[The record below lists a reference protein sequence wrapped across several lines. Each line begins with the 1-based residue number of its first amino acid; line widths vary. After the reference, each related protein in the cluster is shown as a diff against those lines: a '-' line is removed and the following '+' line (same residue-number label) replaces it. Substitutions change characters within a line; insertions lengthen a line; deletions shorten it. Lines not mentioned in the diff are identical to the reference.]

1 MGGFETESVEL
12 IPNHSKSH
20 MLIFCFFFCLFT
32 VKTLALASSHSFAE
46 KKTVC
51 RSDF

>member
-20 MLIFCFFFCLFT
+20 MLIFCFFFFGLFT
-32 VKTLALASSHSFAE
+32 VKTLALASSHF
-46 KKTVC
+46 VC
-51 RSDF
+51 